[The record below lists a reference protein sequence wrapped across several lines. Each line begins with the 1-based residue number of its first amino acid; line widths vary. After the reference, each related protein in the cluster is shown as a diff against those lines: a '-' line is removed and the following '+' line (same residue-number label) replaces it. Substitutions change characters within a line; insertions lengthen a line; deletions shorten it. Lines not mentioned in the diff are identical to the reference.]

1 MRLPALPHPSRGFLL
16 RALLVFAVAAGVVGL
31 WVSGALDALR
41 PENLADTRDWAQSR
55 YEADPA
61 WIVLGFVG
69 AYAVLTGLG
78 LPVALALTL
87 LSGAVFGALLGGAAV
102 VVGSTLAALL
112 GHWLARSVLLG
123 LTPSR
128 ARKSPAVA
136 RFVRVVSKDPFLVVL
151 SARLMPVLPFNAVNL
166 AAGLASVPIWPY
178 AAGTL
183 IGVIPT
189 SFIFTTL
196 GSGLGE
202 TLADRDSL
210 TAAMRSPAVWAPVL
224 ALALMSAVATVV
236 RLRRK
241 DD

>member
-1 MRLPALPHPSRGFLL
+1 ML
-16 RALLVFAVAAGVVGL
+16 RALVVLVAVAAVVAL
-31 WVSGALDALR
+31 WLTGALDALR
-41 PENLADTRDWAQSR
+41 PQQLAQTRDWAQAR
-55 YEADPA
+55 YEADPL
-61 WIVLGFVG
+61 WIVLGFV
-69 AYAVLTGLG
+69 ATYAVLTGVA

-87 LSGAVFGALLGGAAV
+87 LAGAVFGALLGGAAV

-128 ARKSPAVA
+128 ARKGPAVA

-178 AAGTL
+178 AAATL
-183 IGVIPT
+183 LGVIPT

-202 TLADRDSL
+202 TLADRASL

-224 ALALMSAVATVV
+224 ALALLSAIATVV

-241 DD
+241 DA